1 MFDTAPFWMRLAAG
15 LGAGAASS
23 CAAMGLGGLARL
35 SIFGA
40 ASRLVGFALQG
51 AVGYALLGSAVA
63 ILGVFHAITPASLGA
78 LIVLGLVALALQWR
92 RNESAPRA
100 SDPAAAM
107 GRLDRFAWAVSGF
120 AWLTAAVAAAL
131 PTVDWDPLAYHL
143 PIAADAL
150 RSGYIAF
157 DPGIAQSAF
166 PLLAESAS
174 LPAYWL
180 GGTAGAAFSVL
191 FAGGLLA
198 LISGRIAER
207 VRQGSGPLV
216 CALVSSSAVWLWLA
230 PAPYVDVPYA
240 MFAVAALGIALCAQP
255 IDRKSAIAAGLFAGA
270 CAAVKY
276 PGLGVIG
283 IVLAVIALRV
293 DAARRF
299 GILAIALAAAII
311 VCAGWYLRAW
321 TFAGDPLYPFL
332 TARFGA
338 TEAVRDFA
346 SRYVAMTRDWCGSP
360 ATVTDFLLLPWRLLT
375 QPQLFCGDPG
385 YALRLASVL
394 VVAAFFVRSGRPI
407 AAITAALTTIWFW
420 TSRQWRFLVP
430 AVATY
435 AIAAA
440 AGLDAVAARQ
450 RKPITA
456 LLLCVAF
463 AGVGLDWLPKAGGD
477 ASNSIA
483 PAFAYVAGGVSGTD
497 YLSARLEFYAA
508 DTWAIA
514 HLRGGERIA
523 ALDDVRN
530 YYLGA
535 AAIGCNPYYQQ
546 RCEIDWSAA
555 PAHRYDRLRELDAAL
570 LIVNENAAFVNRTPT
585 GVDWAVLGADER
597 AGVLV
602 RAFAANDVIVYAFPR
617 ARAASL

>member
-1 MFDTAPFWMRLAAG
+1 MLDTAPFWMRLAAG
-15 LGAGAASS
+15 LGAGAATSG
-23 CAAMGLGGLARL
+23 AALGFGELARSAIFGSAARPFGLALR
-35 SIFGA
+35 GA
-40 ASRLVGFALQG
+40 A
-51 AVGYALLGSAVA
+51 GYAVLGSAVA
-63 ILGVFHAITPASLGA
+63 ILGLVHAITPVSLGA
-78 LIVLGLVALALQWR
+78 LIALGLAALAFLWR
-92 RNESAPRA
+92 RAVSVPQHG
-100 SDPAAAM
+100 DPATAR
-107 GRLDRFAWAVSGF
+107 GWLDRLAWTVTGF

-143 PIAADAL
+143 PIAAAAL

-166 PLLAESAS
+166 PLLAESAA

-180 GGTAGAAFSVL
+180 GGSAGAAFSTL
-191 FAGGLLA
+191 FAGIMLA
-198 LISGRIAER
+198 LISGAVAER

-240 MFAVAALGIALCAQP
+240 MFAVAALGIALYAEP
-255 IDRKSAIAAGLFAGA
+255 IDVQSALAAGAFAGA
-270 CAAVKY
+270 SAAVKY
-276 PGLGVIG
+276 PGLAVVG
-283 IVLAVIALRV
+283 IVFVVIAYRADITLRW
-293 DAARRF
+293 R
-299 GILAIALAAAII
+299 ALSIGFAAAFV

-321 TFAGDPLYPFL
+321 TLAGDPLYPFL
-332 TARFGA
+332 TQFSASESA
-338 TEAVRDFA
+338 RDFA
-346 SRYVAMTRDWCGSP
+346 TLYVSMTRDWCGSSP
-360 ATVTDFLLLPWRLLT
+360 TISDFFALPWRLLT

-407 AAITAALTTIWFW
+407 AVITAVLSTIWFW

-450 RKPITA
+450 RRPITA
-456 LLLCVAF
+456 LLLCVSF
-463 AGVGLDWLPKAGGD
+463 GGVALDWLPKGGGD

-483 PAFAYVAGGVSGTD
+483 PAFAYLTGGASGSD
-497 YLSARLEFYAA
+497 YLAARLEFYAA

-514 HLRGGERIA
+514 HLQSGERIA

-530 YYLGA
+530 YYLGGA
-535 AAIGCNPYYQQ
+535 AVGCNPYYQQ
-546 RCEIDWSAA
+546 RCAIDWSTA
-555 PAHRYDRLRELDAAL
+555 PAHRYDRLRDLGVTL
-570 LIVNENAAFVNRTPT
+570 LIVNENAAYVRRTPV
-585 GVDWAVLGADER
+585 GVDWAVLNADER
-597 AGVLV
+597 AGFLQ
-602 RAFAANDVIVYAFPR
+602 RAFAANDVIVYGFPHRR
-617 ARAASL
+617 ASSS